1 MDEDDDEDEDKAEDK
16 NEDED
21 EDKAGD
27 KNENKAKKYFFLKY
41 FKNHNFL
48 PLFWA
53 GSCATLL
60 GWTENRATV
69 IAWKYFHSYGL
80 ELMPPFLSENCA
92 TSLFRACSCATVL

>member
-1 MDEDDDEDEDKAEDK
+1 MDEDEDEDEDKAEDK

-27 KNENKAKKYFFLKY
+27 KNENKAKSIFFLY

-69 IAWKYFHSYGL
+69 IVWKYFHSYGL
-80 ELMPPFLSENCA
+80 ELMPPLLSENCA